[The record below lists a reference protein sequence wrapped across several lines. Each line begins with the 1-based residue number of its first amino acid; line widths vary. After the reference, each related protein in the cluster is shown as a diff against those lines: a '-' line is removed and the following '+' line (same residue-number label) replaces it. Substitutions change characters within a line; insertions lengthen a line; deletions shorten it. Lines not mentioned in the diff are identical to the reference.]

1 MKDVVS
7 CHSLS
12 VLNKFLE
19 HMLPSIPADFASAYD
34 LGRVL
39 KEKLET
45 LLASSGGSII
55 IRAISLCDDDKRG
68 NFNYIASEDG
78 VIVIYVPV
86 SNSTKFLRIA
96 VDCDPSN
103 LSELSILSISLTLAL
118 KELMSE
124 VKGSKKSDYIV
135 GIPNDVVLKIKR
147 AAASNLPILI
157 LGETGVGKEVV
168 AEVIHKWSGRK
179 GPFVVVNCS
188 AIPHGLFENELFG
201 HEPNSF
207 TGSSKTGLQGKI
219 ELANGGTLFLDEIGE
234 ISLYSQAK
242 LLRVIER
249 GEFWKLGAVRPT
261 KVDVKFVAATNRPL
275 REFVNKGRFRKD
287 LYYRLK
293 GMEIVIPPLRERKE
307 LIEELVN
314 AFLKDFSGGRV
325 YFTGEAMRILKEY
338 NWPGNVRE
346 LKYFVQYIVDEVK
359 EGAVPLNK
367 IKSALSLEKP
377 VCPYLEAKRNFDR
390 NYILSALEFNEWNI
404 TKTAQQLGMS
414 RRWLQLKLKELRLRD
429 ANEFTTT

>member
-7 CHSLS
+7 CHSLF

-19 HMLPSIPADFASAYD
+19 HVLPSIPADFASACD
-34 LGRVL
+34 LGSVL

-45 LLASSGGSII
+45 LLPSSEGGTI
-55 IRAISLCDDDKRG
+55 IRAISLCDENKRD

-86 SNSTKFLRIA
+86 SNSTKFLRIT

-118 KELMSE
+118 KELISE

-147 AAASNLPILI
+147 AASSNLPILI

-207 TGSSKTGLQGKI
+207 TGSSKTGLKGKI
-219 ELANGGTLFLDEIGE
+219 EIADGGTLFLDEIGE

-249 GEFWKLGAVRPT
+249 GEFWKLGAMKPT
-261 KVDVKFVAATNRPL
+261 RVDVRFIAATNRPL
-275 REFVNKGRFRKD
+275 REFVNVGRFRKD
-287 LYYRLK
+287 LYFRLK
-293 GMEIVIPPLRERKE
+293 GMEIVIPPLRERRE
-307 LIEELVN
+307 LIEALVN
-314 AFLKDFSGGRV
+314 SFLREFSGGRV
-325 YFTGEAMRILKEY
+325 YFTGDAIGILRAY
-338 NWPGNVRE
+338 HWPGNVRE
-346 LKYFVQYIVDEVK
+346 LKYLVQYVVDEIK
-359 EGAVPLNK
+359 EGPVSATKV
-367 IKSALSLEKP
+367 KSILGMERS
-377 VCPYLEAKRNFDR
+377 VCPYEEAKRQFDR
-390 NYILSALEFNEWNI
+390 SYILSALELNAGNI

-414 RRWLQLKLKELRLRD
+414 RRWLQLKMNELGLKNQR
-429 ANEFTTT
+429 EF